1 VLVLSASAQETREL
15 RIAAASELNIA
26 IEKLAAAFEKQTGI
40 HVVASLGSPPDLFAQ
55 LKSGAPFDVFLS
67 ADKDFPA
74 HLEEAGLAEPGTF
87 ELYGRG
93 VIVLWWRN
101 HGPVGLFPQDFK
113 VLTGN
118 LDVLKSAAVHKIAV
132 VNPEHGPYGRA
143 AVQVLQA
150 YGIYDQVKSKLLL
163 GEDVSE
169 AAQFAQSGDAEIAFI
184 PGYLAVS
191 PALRQAGDFVYFV
204 QLNYSPIDQ
213 AAVIMRSSERKAEA
227 RRFLEFLTSLDGKEI
242 LYANGFDVAPSQKK

>member
-1 VLVLSASAQETREL
+1 MQRISTRKRVLIALAGYCVLAVSSLVWTAALVLSASAQETKEL

-26 IEKLAAAFEKQTGI
+26 IEKLAAAFEKQTDI
-40 HVVASLGSPPDLFAQ
+40 HVVASLESSPDLFAQ
-55 LKSGAPFDVFLS
+55 LKSGALFDVFLS

-184 PGYLAVS
+184 LGIWLS
-191 PALRQAGDFVYFV
+191 PRLCG
-204 QLNYSPIDQ
+204 
-213 AAVIMRSSERKAEA
+213 
-227 RRFLEFLTSLDGKEI
+227 RREI
-242 LYANGFDVAPSQKK
+242 LCTLSNLTIPQLTKRP